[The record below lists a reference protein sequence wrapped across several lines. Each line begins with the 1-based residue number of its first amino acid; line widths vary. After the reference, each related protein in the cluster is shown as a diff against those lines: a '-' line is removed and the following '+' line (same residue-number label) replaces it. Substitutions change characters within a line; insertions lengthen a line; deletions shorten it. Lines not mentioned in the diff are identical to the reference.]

1 MAIETRRKS
10 KLPSPGPFLAEIT
23 NHLDPTYMGSLE
35 VSLLKTLQGNIDVQ
49 EDTYIV
55 RYLNPFYGVTSVRF
69 EGNNSSNFNDVQ
81 KSYGIRERW
90 LHMGAI

>member
-1 MAIETRRKS
+1 MAQETRQRGR
-10 KLPSPGPFLAEIT
+10 LPSPGPFLAEIT

-35 VSLLKTLQGNIDVQ
+35 VSLIKNLQNSVDNQ

-55 RYLNPFYGVTSVRF
+55 RYLSPFYGVTSIRY

-81 KSYGIRERW
+81 KSYGW
-90 LHMGAI
+90 WAVPPDV